1 MDGRRSLVR
10 PAKATSAVASAGSS
24 RTSSRAT
31 GYGSAEV
38 AWSVTS
44 YLLAGMLVWG
54 GVGWLLDRWRGT
66 GPVFLPIGV
75 LVGVAAALYLVHVR
89 TNDLLGPTDPPPAER
104 PRVGGT
110 TRSDTDD
117 GETPQR

>member
-1 MDGRRSLVR
+1 MDGSRSLVR
-10 PAKATSAVASAGSS
+10 TAQSTSAESS
-24 RTSSRAT
+24 GTSRRS
-31 GYGSAEV
+31 GFGSAEV

-44 YLLAGMLVWG
+44 YLFAGMLVWG
-54 GVGWLLDRWRGT
+54 GAGWLLDRWRGT

-89 TNDLLGPTDPPPAER
+89 TNDLLGPTDPPL
-104 PRVGGT
+104 GGST

>member
-1 MDGRRSLVR
+1 MDRRRPLVG
-10 PAKATSAVASAGSS
+10 PAQSSSAEPSGS
-24 RTSSRAT
+24 
-31 GYGSAEV
+31 GFGSAEV

-54 GVGWLLDRWRGT
+54 GLGWLVDRWRGG

-75 LVGVAAALYLVHVR
+75 LVGVAAALYLVYVR
-89 TNDLLGPTDPPPAER
+89 TNDLLGTHAPLERQGPP
-104 PRVGGT
+104 VSGGST
-110 TRSDTDD
+110 TRSDTVD

>member
-1 MDGRRSLVR
+1 MDRKRLLVG
-10 PAKATSAVASAGSS
+10 PAQSSSAESSGSAF
-24 RTSSRAT
+24 
-31 GYGSAEV
+31 GSAEV

-54 GVGWLLDRWRGT
+54 GLGWLVDRWRGG

-89 TNDLLGPTDPPPAER
+89 TNDLLGTEPLETHRPPVP
-104 PRVGGT
+104 GGT
-110 TRSDTDD
+110 KTRSDTGY

>member
-1 MDGRRSLVR
+1 MDRKRLLVG
-10 PAKATSAVASAGSS
+10 PAQSSSAESSGSAF
-24 RTSSRAT
+24 
-31 GYGSAEV
+31 GSAEV

-54 GVGWLLDRWRGT
+54 GLGWLVDRWRGG

-89 TNDLLGPTDPPPAER
+89 TNDLLGTHDPP
-104 PRVGGT
+104 VTGGRT
-110 TRSDTDD
+110 TRSDTGD